1 MMQYSIIIAFGLI
14 LCYLNLSAKTF
25 VVNNVEYLKN
35 DLTGSINTVVD
46 KNGKACAVLKISI
59 PEMARFSGDLYG
71 DINKIGNEY
80 ILYVSTDATDLK
92 IYPNN
97 GNTLDIDLTAYPCYP
112 YSPKLSYGVQIVAV
126 SDDVSG
132 SNMDYLSN
140 DELLKLANHDN
151 AEACYQIGSAYY
163 SGNRGYEVNHKKG
176 TEWIMRAAKLGDIT
190 AQCELGKIFLNGD
203 EITSKD
209 FDKAYF
215 WIEKAAKNGNGNA
228 QCMMGVKYLNDL
240 ESITDR
246 NIELSKYWL
255 TQSINNNYPLAY
267 MYLALVCIEEEKYDE
282 AMEYAEKLAYEGN
295 SLGQFLLGSWYGM
308 EDMHFYNLD
317 KSGFWLELA
326 AEAGL
331 PQAQYALG
339 KYYEDLNSNDNKK
352 EALFWYKEAAKNADE
367 DAKSA
372 LKRIEK

>member
-1 MMQYSIIIAFGLI
+1 MNSRVFIVFGLI

-35 DLTGSINTVVD
+35 DLTGSIKTIVD

-59 PEMARFSGDLYG
+59 PEVARFSGDLYG
-71 DINKIGNEY
+71 DINKSGNEY
-80 ILYVSTDATDLK
+80 ILYVSTDAENLK

-97 GNTLDIDLTAYPCYP
+97 SNTLDVDLTAYPCYP
-112 YSPKLSYGVQIVAV
+112 YSSKLSYGVQIVAV
-126 SDDVSG
+126 SDNISG

-140 DELLKLANHDN
+140 DELLKLATNDN
-151 AEACYQIGSAYY
+151 AEACYQIGNAYY
-163 SGNRGYEVNHKKG
+163 LGNRGYEVNHKKG
-176 TEWIMRAAKLGDIT
+176 KEWIMRAANLGDIM

-209 FDKAYF
+209 FDKAYY

-228 QCMMGVKYLNDL
+228 QCLMAIKYCNNLD
-240 ESITDR
+240 SISDR
-246 NIELSKYWL
+246 NIALSKYWL

-267 MYLALVCIEEEKYDE
+267 MYLSLVCFKEEKYDE
-282 AMEYAEKLAYEGN
+282 ALEYAEKLAYEGD
-295 SLGQFLLGSWYGM
+295 SIGQFLLGSWYGI
-308 EDMHFYNLD
+308 EDMSFYNLD
-317 KSGFWLELA
+317 KSAFWLELA

-352 EALFWYKEAAKNADE
+352 EDALFWYKEAAKNGDE
-367 DAKSA
+367 EAEA
-372 LKRIEK
+372 TLKRMEK